1 MSASA
6 ILALAFV
13 TGAPTA
19 PSATP
24 DPKLVELV
32 RKLGDK
38 SYRTREDAARELL
51 RRGSDA
57 VAALNEGTKDTDPEV
72 SERCKQLLPQ
82 AASLERNEKLAKLT
96 GDPKSP
102 PPKGLA
108 GLDRFL
114 KITGDDKFARE
125 LYAELL
131 AVHYRTL
138 EAAEEE
144 PRKAGEQFKQFCDD
158 AYNRWQAGIRTGR
171 YSYDN
176 MFATRA
182 DITFFLFLSGDL
194 RVRKNDGGASRA
206 SILLNGNQV
215 TKAITEG
222 DSAPAMRKVFL
233 DWLENEPQPHLQQRG
248 FTLASQANLKEALPV
263 ALKILDKPGQQTY
276 GKAQVMI
283 SLAKLGSK
291 EHIPLLE
298 KYLEDKTN
306 IGSVGFGNG
315 VTMSIQMRDVAMGV
329 SALLS
334 GQKLSDYGFDNR
346 FGGGT
351 PTSYIYFGFPQEMDG
366 KDSKARDEAH
376 SKWKEWASKN
386 LASPKK

>member
-6 ILALAFV
+6 ILALAF
-13 TGAPTA
+13 TLGAPTA

-24 DPKLVELV
+24 DPRLVILV
-32 RKLGDK
+32 KKLGDK

-51 RRGSDA
+51 RRGADA

-108 GLDRFL
+108 GLERFL
-114 KITGDDKFARE
+114 RITGDDKVARE

-131 AVHYRTL
+131 AIHYRTV
-138 EAAEEE
+138 EAAEED
-144 PRKAGEQFKQFCDD
+144 PRKAGDQFRQYCDD
-158 AYNRWQAGIRTGR
+158 AYNRWQASIRTGR
-171 YSYDN
+171 YNYDN
-176 MFATRA
+176 MFSSRA
-182 DITFFLFLSGDL
+182 DITFFLFISGDT
-194 RVRKNDGGASRA
+194 RVRKHDGGNGRSQ
-206 SILLNGNQV
+206 ILLNGNQIS
-215 TKAITEG
+215 KAITEG
-222 DSAPAMRKVFL
+222 DAAPAMKKIFL
-233 DWLENEPQPHLQQRG
+233 DWLENEPQSYLQQRG
-248 FTLASQANLKEALPV
+248 FTIASQAKIKEALPV
-263 ALKILDKPGQQTY
+263 ALKILEKSDQQTY

-283 SLAKLGSK
+283 ALATLGSK

-298 KYLEDKTN
+298 KYLDDKTN

-366 KDSKARDEAH
+366 KESKARDEAH
-376 SKWKEWASKN
+376 AKWKEWAGKN
-386 LASPKK
+386 LPAKKK